1 MGLVTRKARTAVA
14 PPGMRRSPAPVPGAR
29 RPERTRRTAEPTRTA
44 AHALRETT
52 VIASDGVSLHVD
64 EIGPSDATLTLVFV
78 HGFCMTADAW
88 SSQRRNL
95 ADLGRTV
102 CYDQRAHG
110 RSGPSDAEH
119 CTLAQLADDLLRV
132 LDDRVPT
139 GPIALIGHS
148 MGGMTILGL
157 AETHPELFGD
167 RIVAVAPLSTSAGG
181 LARSVLGLPAMVAT
195 AARRTLP
202 GVAAAMRHSP
212 SVLERAR
219 WRGSSLSRALT
230 RRLGFGTTH
239 VPGEVVDRLERMI
252 ADTPIP
258 VVGAFLRTLLD
269 HDRLAATGVLR
280 DVPTLLL
287 VGDADLMTPLEHSRA
302 LAEAVPAAE
311 LSVEAGAGHAVILER
326 PNAVS
331 ARLREL
337 IDRTLPGRRVCRC
350 PSLRPMTPSLRPM
363 TRTRRI
369 PTTGDRQP

>member
-1 MGLVTRKARTAVA
+1 MGLVTRDARRAAVLSDVRLSA
-14 PPGMRRSPAPVPGAR
+14 ARGARCPGRAR
-29 RPERTRRTAEPTRTA
+29 RPAVGPSRVAPSSPRV
-44 AHALRETT
+44 TT
-52 VIASDGVSLHVD
+52 VIASDGVPLHVT
-64 EIGPSDATLTLVFV
+64 ENGPPDAALTLVFV

-88 SSQRRNL
+88 SAPRQNL

-110 RSGPSDAEH
+110 RSGPSDAGH

-139 GPIALIGHS
+139 GPIALVGHS

-167 RIVAVAPLSTSAGG
+167 RIVAVALLSTSAGG
-181 LARSVLGLPAMVAT
+181 LARSLLGLPALVAT
-195 AARRTLP
+195 AARRALP

-212 SVLERAR
+212 SVLERSR
-219 WRGSSLSRALT
+219 WRGSRLSRALT
-230 RRLGFGTTH
+230 RRLGFGTTR
-239 VPGEVVDRLERMI
+239 VPDDVVDRLEKMI
-252 ADTPIP
+252 ADTPMP

-269 HDRLAATGVLR
+269 HDRLAAAGVLR

-287 VGDADLMTPLEHSRA
+287 VGDADLMTPLEHSQA

-331 ARLREL
+331 ARIREL
-337 IDRTLPGRRVCRC
+337 IDRASPGRR
-350 PSLRPMTPSLRPM
+350 PGPRPATRPWA
-363 TRTRRI
+363 TAAA
-369 PTTGDRQP
+369 GDRPR

>member
-1 MGLVTRKARTAVA
+1 M
-14 PPGMRRSPAPVPGAR
+14 
-29 RPERTRRTAEPTRTA
+29 
-44 AHALRETT
+44 
-52 VIASDGVSLHVD
+52 IASDGVSLHVD

-167 RIVAVAPLSTSAGG
+167 RIVAVALLSTSAGG
-181 LARSVLGLPAMVAT
+181 LARSVLGLGLPAMVAT

-219 WRGSSLSRALT
+219 WRGSGLSRAL
-230 RRLGFGTTH
+230 
-239 VPGEVVDRLERMI
+239 V
-252 ADTPIP
+252 
-258 VVGAFLRTLLD
+258 
-269 HDRLAATGVLR
+269 
-280 DVPTLLL
+280 
-287 VGDADLMTPLEHSRA
+287 
-302 LAEAVPAAE
+302 EAVPAAE

-337 IDRTLPGRRVCRC
+337 IDRALPGRRVCR
-350 PSLRPMTPSLRPM
+350 RPSLRPM

-369 PTTGDRQP
+369 PTAGDRQP